1 MDRFTRKL
9 VLCLIVILPVIR
21 IILIFCGYTPINTKA
36 QIYSYMVIYFILVI
50 VFFIINKELS
60 FIIKSSIGILAIMY
74 IIGVYL
80 FNIAGNQYYTIYNS
94 PNNKNTLIS
103 IRETNGWTDHG
114 DVYIYKK
121 INFFLK
127 RKIEGVVI
135 PNNQHN
141 SYFISWEDDSNII
154 ISGDAIKVLVEN
166 PLIYPNKLSSNSH
179 IVGDELHV
187 NVD

>member
-1 MDRFTRKL
+1 MERFIRKL

-21 IILIFCGYTPINTKA
+21 IILIFGGYTPVNTKA

-103 IRETNGWTDHG
+103 IR
-114 DVYIYKK
+114 
-121 INFFLK
+121 
-127 RKIEGVVI
+127 
-135 PNNQHN
+135 
-141 SYFISWEDDSNII
+141 
-154 ISGDAIKVLVEN
+154 
-166 PLIYPNKLSSNSH
+166 
-179 IVGDELHV
+179 
-187 NVD
+187 